1 MGSFNKRFKEFSQ
14 DNFISAE
21 ELQDLA
27 KSYSYFTTSGRPG
40 ADNNDSDEYVLN
52 DEKAFWKKFKKQ
64 YKKAGGEKL
73 GVAGVAG
80 RADRDKLINAYNNPQ
95 YGPPVAEK
103 EKGEK
108 EDNKYKGS
116 IKLLTEEELKGTL
129 YKPERRDTSAIDK
142 KYGLGKIQ
150 AEIDEI
156 EDNAA
161 PSPTLNFKK
170 GLLKGIGSTAP
181 KLEGLNTATKK
192 ANNGLS
198 RLMDKASKF
207 DTKMTFDMIPDKV
220 QKEKQRQLEKL
231 GPSGPNY
238 KPIKNKDSAFKDV
251 LPQPG
256 KKGAFDVPSTTKAEG
271 VSLTKRQAEKNF
283 NPIKAVKQFAKETK
297 KSKKK

>member
-27 KSYSYFTTSGRPG
+27 KSYSYYTTSGRPG

-103 EKGEK
+103 EKKEK

-116 IKLLTEEELKGTL
+116 IELLSEDDLEGTL

-142 KYGLGKIQ
+142 RYGLGKIRT
-150 AEIDEI
+150 EIDEI

-181 KLEGLNTATKK
+181 KLEGLNKATKK

-198 RLMDKASKF
+198 RLMDEASKF
-207 DTKMTFDMIPDKV
+207 DTKMSFDMIPDTV
-220 QKEKQRQLEKL
+220 QKKKKRKLEKL

-238 KPIKNKDSAFKDV
+238 KPIKNKDSAFKRV
-251 LPQPG
+251 LPQLG
-256 KKGAFDVPSTTKAEG
+256 KKGAIGVPSTTKAEG
-271 VSLTKRQAEKNF
+271 VSLTKGQAEKNF